1 MELAKFIGLTTF
13 QDILEVMMVLQP

>member
-1 MELAKFIGLTTF
+1 MKLAKFIGLTTF